1 MTFKGFFLFLF
12 LGVCVEEEGA
22 INGFR
27 LLDKAIISTLDD
39 GKLKN
44 LLYYLLQLPTV
55 EY

>member
-1 MTFKGFFLFLF
+1 MTFKGFFLFPF

-22 INGFR
+22 IYGFS
-27 LLDKAIISTLDD
+27 LLDKATISTLD
-39 GKLKN
+39 GGKN